1 ELVTG
6 RRAFDGEEIT
16 DVLARLIEREPDWN
30 ALPAATPS
38 SVHRLLQ
45 RCLTKDP
52 KARLRDIGEAR
63 LTIDEVLAGA
73 SGPIGSLTPPAPL
86 TRPVPA
92 PGVRRQPMLPWALAV
107 LFALVALVLFVRPP
121 ARTEVRPL
129 HVEITL
135 PADVEYF
142 SGPSLSADGTRI
154 ALVGVRVGTR

>member
-1 ELVTG
+1 
-6 RRAFDGEEIT
+6 
-16 DVLARLIEREPDWN
+16 
-30 ALPAATPS
+30 
-38 SVHRLLQ
+38 
-45 RCLTKDP
+45 
-52 KARLRDIGEAR
+52 DIGEAR

-73 SGPIGSLTPPAPL
+73 SGPIGSLTP
-86 TRPVPA
+86 PVPA

-107 LFALVALVLFVRPP
+107 LFALVALVLFVRTP

-154 ALVGVRVGTR
+154 ALVGVRVGTRQVYLRSLDDTDMRPVAGTDTATTVVLAPDGSAAAFVTN